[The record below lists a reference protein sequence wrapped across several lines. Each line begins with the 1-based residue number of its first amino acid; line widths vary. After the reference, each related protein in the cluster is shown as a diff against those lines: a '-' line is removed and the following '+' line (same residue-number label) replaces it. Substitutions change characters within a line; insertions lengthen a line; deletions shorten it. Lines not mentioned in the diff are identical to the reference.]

1 MSLFSGLIKRIGSLK
16 QLRLIVVFFLISL
29 FVWLSSKMS
38 EIHTAKV
45 DIYFDYSDETFETY
59 RVHEPD
65 QAIEFVISGTGLRLL
80 FITLYFT
87 LRTAQDSDPGSSD
100 KCVGSGRFW
109 QPDAQPT
116 SQRTWARRI
125 SETRSTA
132 RLQTPCRGTQPCPQC
147 PRWLRP
153 GAFQ

>member
-38 EIHTAKV
+38 EVHTAKV

-59 RVHEPD
+59 RVHEPA

-80 FITLYFT
+80 F
-87 LRTAQDSDPGSSD
+87 
-100 KCVGSGRFW
+100 
-109 QPDAQPT
+109 
-116 SQRTWARRI
+116 
-125 SETRSTA
+125 A
-132 RLQTPCRGTQPCPQC
+132 RLFTPTVYLSMTNVQKDGNRF
-147 PRWLRP
+147 L
-153 GAFQ
+153 FF

>member
-59 RVHEPD
+59 RVHEPA
-65 QAIEFVISGTGLRLL
+65 QAIELPRGLGWEACL
-80 FITLYFT
+80 
-87 LRTAQDSDPGSSD
+87 
-100 KCVGSGRFW
+100 
-109 QPDAQPT
+109 
-116 SQRTWARRI
+116 QRM
-125 SETRSTA
+125 S
-132 RLQTPCRGTQPCPQC
+132 RGA
-147 PRWLRP
+147 L
-153 GAFQ
+153 